1 MIACRTQTFSEHR
14 RTFKECQFSGL
25 GTDKNPTKAL
35 YSDTTKS
42 EIFFV
47 ETRTL
52 RKAKMINVQILLKS
66 MHTLIILKS

>member
-42 EIFFV
+42 EFFF
-47 ETRTL
+47 
-52 RKAKMINVQILLKS
+52 
-66 MHTLIILKS
+66 